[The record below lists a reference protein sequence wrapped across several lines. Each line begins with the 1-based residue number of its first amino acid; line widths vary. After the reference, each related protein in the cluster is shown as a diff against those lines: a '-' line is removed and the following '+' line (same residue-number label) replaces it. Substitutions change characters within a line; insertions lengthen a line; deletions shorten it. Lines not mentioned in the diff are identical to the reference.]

1 MQKETIIHNNRKVI
15 KTIKNNGTISYT
27 QRGVYIGVD
36 VKTGKKVTSSSTVT
50 FTNYNKITTP
60 EKKLEK
66 LKLVSSSNLKDLET
80 IIKYNIANNIHFYRI
95 TSALIPLVTHP
106 EVGYWGH
113 REFLKKDFEYV
124 GKLINNSNMRV
135 DTHPDEFNVIN
146 SEKESVVE
154 NTLRTLNMQVDLFE
168 AMNYEDGKMVIHIG
182 GAKGGKDLA
191 SDRVIYNLKKFPQ
204 RITNRLIL
212 ENDDKTFNAE
222 EVLKICKQTK
232 LPMVLDVH
240 HHNCNSCEED
250 IKSLL
255 PKVFSTWEE
264 EKLPPKIHFSS
275 PREFENDRK
284 HADFIDAKKFL
295 EFIYK
300 AKESVNKDFDVM
312 LKEKKKDITLNTL
325 VKDLKHITKDIKF
338 IDNSTFEI

>member
-1 MQKETIIHNNRKVI
+1 MK
-15 KTIKNNGTISYT
+15 
-27 QRGVYIGVD
+27 
-36 VKTGKKVTSSSTVT
+36 
-50 FTNYNKITTP
+50 
-60 EKKLEK
+60 
-66 LKLVSSSNLKDLET
+66 
-80 IIKYNIANNIHFYRI
+80 
-95 TSALIPLVTHP
+95 
-106 EVGYWGH
+106 
-113 REFLKKDFEYV
+113 
-124 GKLINNSNMRV
+124 
-135 DTHPDEFNVIN
+135 
-146 SEKESVVE
+146 
-154 NTLRTLNMQVDLFE
+154 
-168 AMNYEDGKMVIHIG
+168 
-182 GAKGGKDLA
+182 
-191 SDRVIYNLKKFPQ
+191 
-204 RITNRLIL
+204 
-212 ENDDKTFNAE
+212 NDDKTFNAE

-312 LKEKKKDITLNTL
+312 LEAKKKDITLNTL